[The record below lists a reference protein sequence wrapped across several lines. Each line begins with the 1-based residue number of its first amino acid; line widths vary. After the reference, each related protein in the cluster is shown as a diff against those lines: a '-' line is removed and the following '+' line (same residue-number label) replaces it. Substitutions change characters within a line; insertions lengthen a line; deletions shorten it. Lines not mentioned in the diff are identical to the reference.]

1 MSLPDI
7 HLHPA
12 TKILLWL
19 GFAVAV
25 QNFDPAMLGVASAL
39 AALAL
44 LLTRAPA
51 GLGMLRR
58 SRWLLLSLALVYAFA
73 TPGDPVL
80 PALGTFSP
88 TVQGVLGGGI
98 QAWRLALLL
107 ATLALL
113 LHTCP
118 RENLLSGIYILLKPY
133 RFLGVDPERIAVRL
147 WLTLRYAEQ
156 NRAANDTGN
165 SFRAWWQE
173 LRLSGEP
180 ASDAATHVRFE
191 LEPFTWRD
199 TVILAA
205 TALLLGVFLW

>member
-1 MSLPDI
+1 MTLPNI

-25 QNFDPAMLGVASAL
+25 QDFDPALLGISSAL
-39 AALAL
+39 AGFAL
-44 LLTRAPA
+44 LLTRAPSS
-51 GLGMLRR
+51 LGMLRR

-73 TPGDPVL
+73 TPGDPVV
-80 PALGTFSP
+80 PALGVFSP
-88 TVQGVLGGGI
+88 TVQGLLGGGI

-133 RFLGVDPERIAVRL
+133 RVLGLDPERIAVRL

-156 NRAANDTGN
+156 NRAANDARN
-165 SFRAWWQE
+165 SFQAWWRE
-173 LRLSGEP
+173 LRLSGDS
-180 ASDAATHVRFE
+180 ASDAATHVRLE
-191 LEPFTWRD
+191 LEPLTWRD
-199 TVILAA
+199 AVILAA
-205 TALLLGVFLW
+205 AALLLGVLLW